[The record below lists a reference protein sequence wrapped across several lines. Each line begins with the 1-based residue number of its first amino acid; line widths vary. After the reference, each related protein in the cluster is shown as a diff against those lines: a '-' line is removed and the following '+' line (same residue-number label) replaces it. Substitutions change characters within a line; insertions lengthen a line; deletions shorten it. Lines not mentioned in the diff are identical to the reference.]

1 MLSIYNFLKV
11 KLCYRT
17 YWKHWLAFLAICF
30 LVFACIDGEEIISEP
45 NYSIEGKW
53 LIEGTVPEGNT
64 MYLYE
69 DGVRYTYYCIEGD
82 CNALYN
88 SYEANDGNH
97 LPTTNPY
104 TFEDNILTVNLHFGN
119 ELITPVTFE
128 CDGGEAY
135 FEMPEYSLYRL
146 NSNCQ

>member
-17 YWKHWLAFLAICF
+17 YWKQWLALLAICL
-30 LVFACIDGEEIISEP
+30 LVFACSDDEEIISEP

-53 LIEGTVPEGNT
+53 LIEGTVPAGNT

-69 DGVRYTYYCIEGD
+69 DGVRYTYYCVEGD

-104 TFEDNILTVNLHFGN
+104 TFEDNILTVDLHFGN
-119 ELITPVTFE
+119 ELITLVTFE
-128 CDGGEAY
+128 CDGGKLFMDGE
-135 FEMPEYSLYRL
+135 FSHLWRL
-146 NSNCQ
+146 SSDCQ

>member
-1 MLSIYNFLKV
+1 MK
-11 KLCYRT
+11 KLI
-17 YWKHWLAFLAICF
+17 LLLFIPLF
-30 LVFACIDGEEIISEP
+30 FACSDGEEIISEP

-104 TFEDNILTVNLHFGN
+104 TFENNILTVDLHFGN
-119 ELITPVTFE
+119 ELVTPIAFE

-135 FEMPEYSLYRL
+135 FETPEYSLFRL
-146 NSNCQ
+146 NSNCN